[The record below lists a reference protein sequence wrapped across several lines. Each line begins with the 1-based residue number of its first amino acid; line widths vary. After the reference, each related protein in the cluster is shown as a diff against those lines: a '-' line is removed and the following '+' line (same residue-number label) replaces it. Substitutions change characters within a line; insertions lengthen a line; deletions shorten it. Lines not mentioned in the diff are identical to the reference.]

1 VEKPASVVAVSGEEA
16 TSTARRYEARRRYSS
31 DATWSARL
39 AAEFAQHCRIA
50 LAAEF
55 ALAAGAAVEG
65 VPERLPGRSGDESDE
80 RDQNPDE
87 EHREERGGRDHY
99 CGRERLLVLV
109 EDDVFQVLHVRGVVA
124 ARFERFDRVRGAR

>member
-1 VEKPASVVAVSGEEA
+1 MRSLRSVENRDRCRGVEGGSHIDGEASRGKTALQQRRDVV
-16 TSTARRYEARRRYSS
+16 R
-31 DATWSARL
+31 ARL
-39 AAEFAQHCRIA
+39 ADEFAQHCRIA
-50 LAAEF
+50 LAA
-55 ALAAGAAVEG
+55 GAAVEE
-65 VPERLPGRSGDESDE
+65 VPERPLGRSGDESDE

-124 ARFERFDRVRGAR
+124 ARFERFDRARGAR